1 MNIKMNEKNEA
12 FYMCPKC
19 TAVYKLTGIDKE
31 IPNFEIENYDG
42 YFISEFVLRCAHC
55 GESMLVDIDPNIFR
69 DIVIMNRK
77 GYKTYFCCESH
88 HNDFDIPDFYV
99 AFSVHKTQT
108 NDIDHLIKTLP
119 SDWVLEKGSLP
130 LVNKR
135 VERGYVLRVNMSN
148 WFEKFEYTNEDKSE
162 FLWENPISSKE
173 YEKKKKRYLKE
184 FTKIVKSL
192 PELNGK
198 INNRV
203 VPVEIKV
210 KSI

>member
-1 MNIKMNEKNEA
+1 M
-12 FYMCPKC
+12 
-19 TAVYKLTGIDKE
+19 
-31 IPNFEIENYDG
+31 
-42 YFISEFVLRCAHC
+42 
-55 GESMLVDIDPNIFR
+55 
-69 DIVIMNRK
+69 
-77 GYKTYFCCESH
+77 
-88 HNDFDIPDFYV
+88 
-99 AFSVHKTQT
+99 
-108 NDIDHLIKTLP
+108 
-119 SDWVLEKGSLP
+119 LEKESLP
-130 LVNKR
+130 LINKR

-192 PELNGK
+192 PELNSK